1 MEQTTPESMAA
12 EAMETPTVSAEEATP
27 AEETQ
32 VNEEITVSVSSDN
45 TIQLSMAVAPVINYA
60 LHRNGVR
67 MVQSVT
73 ITNTSENDLSHLK
86 LSFESVPAFATPLT
100 VDINFIPAGKS
111 YEITTVD
118 LHLDADFLAGMTERL
133 EGELRATLSA
143 QEVLATVTKPI
154 SILAFDQW
162 SGQPNHPELLTAF
175 VTPNHPIL
183 ATVISRAAT
192 YLHKWTGDSAFT
204 GYLYQDPDR
213 VLKQAAALFCA
224 LKEENLIYCICPAS
238 FEETG
243 QRIRLCDMVLQQKM
257 GTCMDLT
264 LLYASCLE
272 AVGLHPL
279 LIMTTGHIFTGVWLD
294 ELTFADAV
302 IDDPAMIT
310 KRLAEGVNEI
320 AVMETTLVVN
330 GKNASFDDA
339 TAAAER
345 HFLGKD
351 PIECIIDVKRARLCG
366 VTPIPQRVHGADGWH
381 IEHDLPKETG
391 GLYAP
396 RAMGDT
402 IDVSPDA
409 FDPQAV
415 PKMVQWERKLLDLGL
430 RNNLISLRFSKN
442 IVPLLTTSLDDLEDA
457 LSEGKDFSV
466 LPRPTDW
473 KGVAKFDF
481 ETMHDPGE
489 FAGLVSSEY
498 KNGRL
503 RSIHSEGELTKTMKT
518 LYRNVKTALEENG
531 ANTLYLVLGLL
542 RWYENAHSSKARY
555 APVVLLPVELVRRGG
570 SKGYVVR
577 LRDDEP
583 QINVTILEK
592 MKQDFGINV
601 AGLDPLPMDDHGVD
615 LRRVFTILRKAMMGQ
630 DRWDILE
637 SAYLGIFSF
646 SQFVMWNDMRNRSE
660 DLLKNKIVR
669 SLIDGKLAWEA
680 KPMQIGDQ
688 VSEEGTLLP
697 MPADASQL
705 FAIKAAC
712 SGESFV
718 LHGPPGTGK
727 SQTITSLIANA
738 LAQGKS
744 VLFVAEKKAALEVV
758 QKRLEGIGIA
768 PFCLELHSNKTK
780 KRAVLEQLR
789 IASEVTRDQTPEQ
802 YAEKA
807 ERLRE
812 LRENLDHY
820 AVQLHT
826 VLPCGYSV
834 YGLINEYE
842 DHADAPDLVVFD
854 ANFAGNTDRH
864 MFDSHILVL
873 ERLVAAGKALGHPH
887 NHPLCA
893 VGVQQYTQQL
903 RQALAPTVTAY
914 RDAAQTFIPHA
925 ARLSE
930 MLSFGAV
937 TDIASM
943 EKLLSLA
950 TSIAACGKLPKGW
963 IKAEKPT
970 EYFSAVQKMATHFM
984 EYLKR
989 REYLLKSWT
998 EAFLEQDGTALLQE
1012 CVDLSA
1018 QWLVPK
1024 MIGQRKQQKRLAE
1037 FAIDAVPDIVESVK
1051 VLYRMQEEKAAAE
1064 ALLQTYGD
1072 DLGTWYQGLDT
1083 DWASIKEQAEAARCH
1098 IIAVQ
1103 EYTDNYVA
1111 RTTLCADNTAV
1122 IAACAMVENYESF
1135 RQSRATCYELL
1146 CLKEQE
1152 NADWLSGQIE
1162 LCDTILANADDLK
1175 DWITFVGIA
1184 GEAKDI
1190 GLAALVEAYCNGAAH
1205 EVILPAYRKA
1215 AYKALIVTAIDE
1227 QGILN
1232 AFSGPVFNEKI
1243 EQYKRID
1250 KEFTDLVRQEL
1261 FCRLA
1266 ANVPDFTGEAAQT
1279 SELGIL
1285 QRNIKS
1291 GGRGMSIRR
1300 LFEQL
1305 PHLLPRLCPCML
1317 MSPISAAQYLDPK
1330 RKPFDIVVFDEA
1342 SQLPT
1347 CKAVGVLARGVDAV
1361 IVGDPKQMP
1370 PTTFFATNA
1379 VDEENLDTED
1389 LESILDDCLAINM
1402 PQTHLLWHY
1411 RSRHESLIS
1420 FSNHQFYENKLFTFP
1435 SVNDRESKVSLVH
1448 VDGVFERGKGRR
1460 NRAEAEAVVAEICR
1474 RCHDPELSKLSV
1486 GVITFNISQQVL
1498 IDDLLND
1505 ACVND
1510 PVLEKWMY
1518 ESEEPLFIK
1527 NLENVQGDERDVI
1540 LFSVGYGPDE
1550 SGKVYMNFGPLN
1562 RDGGWRRLNVA
1573 VSRARSE
1580 MIVFSTLTPDQIDL
1594 SKTDAAGV
1602 VALKAFLAYAGGEE
1616 MALNESSSSQL
1627 QSVKAGIA
1635 KRIRTLLKA
1644 EGFDTDLNVGRS
1656 EYKIDVGVIDPEH
1669 PDTYILGI
1677 LLDGSSYGAAKTT
1690 RDRELAQINILRDL
1704 GWNVMRIWTMDWW
1717 DNRHKEIKRIVAEV
1731 HRLQEEAK
1739 RKAEEETA
1747 QPQEE
1752 VAEEAAEDTTETAV
1766 STDEVVREV
1775 TEDPLTPTG
1784 ETAVEE
1790 AAPAEQPTAPA
1801 TPACIQPYTVAVL
1814 NNAPLSAEELLSGV
1828 HDYTLLRSLETVLD
1842 AEAPIYRTVLFKRVL
1857 DSFGITRSGV
1867 RLFGYLENLLENL
1880 YPFVTMDGEEAVYWN
1895 KSQDPN
1901 AYHIIRVNEKEGV
1914 RRDPAE
1920 IPYIE
1925 MVNAMCYVL
1934 FTQIGI
1940 PHDGLVREA
1949 AKLLGFSHV
1958 IGSIAILAEEGF
1970 AKLTDMG
1977 LVAVDERERC
1987 ALTEKGTAYAK
1998 QFAL

>member
-1 MEQTTPESMAA
+1 MEQSIPEF
-12 EAMETPTVSAEEATP
+12 VVAEEAAATP
-27 AEETQ
+27 PVQEATEAEVAADT
-32 VNEEITVSVSSDN
+32 TVSEGNNGAAV
-45 TIQLSMAVAPVINYA
+45 QLSLSVAPVINYA
-60 LHRNGVR
+60 LYHNGVR
-67 MVQSVT
+67 IVQSVT
-73 ITNTSENDLSHLK
+73 VTNHSEKDLSNLT
-86 LSFESVPAFATPLT
+86 LAIESVPAFATPLS

-111 YEITTVD
+111 YEITAVD
-118 LHLDADFLAGMTERL
+118 LHLDADYLAGMTERL
-133 EGELRATLSA
+133 EGELHATLSTDS
-143 QEVLATVTKPI
+143 VLATATQAI

-162 SGQPNHPELLTAF
+162 SGQPNHPELLSAF

-183 ATVISRAAT
+183 ATVISKAAT
-192 YLHKWTGDSAFT
+192 YLSKWTGDPSFT
-204 GYLYQDPDR
+204 AYLQKDPDR

-224 LKEENLIYCICPAS
+224 LKEENLIYCVCPAS

-294 ELTFADAV
+294 DLTFPDSV
-302 IDDPAMIT
+302 LDDPAMIT

-320 AVMETTLVVN
+320 AVMETTMVVN
-330 GKNASFDDA
+330 GSNASFDNA

-345 HFLGKD
+345 HFIGTD

-366 VTPIPQRVHGADGWH
+366 VKPIPQRVHDSDGWH
-381 IEHDLPKETG
+381 IEHELPEEAG
-391 GLYAP
+391 SLYAP
-396 RAMGDT
+396 RTMSDT
-402 IDVSPDA
+402 IDVSQEA

-430 RNNLISLRFSKN
+430 RNNLISLRFSKT

-457 LSEGKDFSV
+457 LSQGEDFSV
-466 LPRPTDW
+466 LPRPSDW
-473 KGVAKFDF
+473 KGAAKFDF

-489 FAGLVSSEY
+489 FAGLVASEY

-503 RSIHSEGELTKTMKT
+503 RSVHSETELNKTMKT

-542 RWYENAHSSKARY
+542 RWYENPRSTKARY

-570 SKGYVVR
+570 SKGYTLR

-601 AGLDPLPMDDHGVD
+601 AGLDPLPMDDHGID
-615 LRRVFTILRKAMMGQ
+615 LRRVFTVLRKAMMGQ

-646 SQFVMWNDMRNRSE
+646 SQFVMWNDMRNRSD
-660 DLLKNKIVR
+660 DLLRNKIVR
-669 SLIDGKLAWEA
+669 SLIDGKLAWAA
-680 KPMQIGDQ
+680 KPMEITEH

-705 FAIKAAC
+705 FAIQAAC
-712 SGESFV
+712 NGESFV

-758 QKRLEGIGIA
+758 QKRLAGIGIA

-789 IASEVTRDQTPEQ
+789 IASEVTRDKTPEQ
-802 YAEKA
+802 YLEKA
-807 ERLRE
+807 NRLSE
-812 LRENLDHY
+812 LRKNLDHY

-826 VLPCGYSV
+826 ILPCGYSV

-842 DHADAPDLVVFD
+842 DFAEAPDLVVLD
-854 ANFAGNTDRH
+854 AAFAEKTDRH
-864 MFDSHILVL
+864 AFDSHCILL
-873 ERLVAAGKALGHPH
+873 ERLVAAAKALGHPYQ
-887 NHPLCA
+887 HPLSTIGA
-893 VGVQQYTQQL
+893 RQYTQQL

-914 RDAAQTFIPHA
+914 RDAAADFTPHA
-925 ARLSE
+925 ARLAE
-930 MLSFGAV
+930 MLSFGTV
-937 TDIASM
+937 TTTASL
-943 EKLLSLA
+943 EKLVELA
-950 TSIAACGKLPKGW
+950 SSIAAFSKLPKGW
-963 IKAEKPT
+963 ARVEKPI
-970 EYFSAVQKMATHFM
+970 EYFGAVNKMITHFS

-989 REYLLKSWT
+989 RDFLLQAWK
-998 EAFLEQDGTALLQE
+998 EEFLEQDGMALFQE
-1012 CVDLSA
+1012 CNAISA
-1018 QWLVPK
+1018 QWFVSK
-1024 MIGQRKQQKRLAE
+1024 MMAQHKLAKRLSP
-1037 FAIDAVPDIVESVK
+1037 FAREKMPDIFEAVK
-1051 VLYRMQEEKAAAE
+1051 VLCRMQEEKTAAE
-1064 ALLQTYGD
+1064 DLLQAYGD
-1072 DLGTWYQGLDT
+1072 DLGILYQGADT
-1083 DWASIKEQAEAARCH
+1083 DWALVKELAAEAQKH
-1098 IIAVQ
+1098 ITVLQDHIG
-1103 EYTDNYVA
+1103 NYVA
-1111 RTTLCADNTAV
+1111 RATLCSDTNALVAAAAV
-1122 IAACAMVENYESF
+1122 TENYEVF
-1135 RQSRATCYELL
+1135 RRSKQDFCNLL
-1146 CLKEQE
+1146 CIHLPE
-1152 NADWLSGQIE
+1152 NTNLLEGQIE
-1162 LCDTILANADDLK
+1162 LCDAILANADDLK
-1175 DWITFVGIA
+1175 DWITFSGIV
-1184 GEAKDI
+1184 GEAEDA
-1190 GLAALVEAYCNGAAH
+1190 GLAELVTAYCNGAAH
-1205 EVILPAYRKA
+1205 EDILPAYKKA
-1215 AYKALIVTAIDE
+1215 AYKALIVTAIDS

-1250 KEFTDLVRQEL
+1250 KEFTELVRQEL

-1285 QRNIKS
+1285 QRNIRS

-1317 MSPISAAQYLDPK
+1317 MSPISAAQYLDPR

-1347 CKAVGVLARGVDAV
+1347 CKAVGVLARGKDAV

-1370 PTTFFATNA
+1370 PTTFFATNT

-1448 VDGVFERGKGRR
+1448 VDGVFERGKNRC
-1460 NRAEAEAVVAEICR
+1460 NRAEAEAIVAEICR

-1486 GVITFNISQQVL
+1486 GVITFNISQQML

-1505 ACVND
+1505 ACAAD
-1510 PVLEKWMY
+1510 AELEKWIY
-1518 ESEEPLFIK
+1518 EGEEPLFVK

-1550 SGKVYMNFGPLN
+1550 NGKVYMNFGPLN

-1573 VSRARSE
+1573 VSRSRSE
-1580 MIVFSTLTPDQIDL
+1580 MVVFSTLMPDHIDL

-1602 VALKAFLAYAGGEE
+1602 VALKAFLLYAGGEE
-1616 MALNESSSSQL
+1616 MALNENSSLQL

-1635 KRIRTLLKA
+1635 KRIRALLKE

-1656 EYKIDVGVIDPEH
+1656 EYKIDVGVIDPEK

-1677 LLDGSSYGAAKTT
+1677 LLDGSSYDAAKTT
-1690 RDRELAQINILRDL
+1690 RDREIAQISILNSL

-1717 DNRHKEIKRIVAEV
+1717 DNRQKEIKRIVAEV
-1731 HRLQEEAK
+1731 HRLQALKQQDAVQEEP
-1739 RKAEEETA
+1739 AEENEPEEQTEIA
-1747 QPQEE
+1747 EQEL
-1752 VAEEAAEDTTETAV
+1752 
-1766 STDEVVREV
+1766 TDEVVS
-1775 TEDPLTPTG
+1775 DA
-1784 ETAVEE
+1784 AVEIAE
-1790 AAPAEQPTAPA
+1790 EEEPAPPA
-1801 TPACIQPYTVAVL
+1801 TPACIQTYAAAVL
-1814 NNAPLSAEELLSGV
+1814 NNAPLTAEELLSGK
-1828 HDYTLLRSLETVLD
+1828 HDYSILRTIEAVLK
-1842 AEAPIYRTVLFKRVL
+1842 AEAPVYRTVLFKRVL
-1857 DSFGITRSGV
+1857 DSFGIARSGT
-1867 RLFGYLENLLENL
+1867 RLASYLKNLAGNL
-1880 YPFVTMDGEEAVYWN
+1880 YPAVTFDGEEAVYWN
-1895 KSQDPN
+1895 PGQKPK
-1901 AYHIIRVNEKEGV
+1901 AYHLIRVSAQGND
-1914 RRDPAE
+1914 RRDPSVVPWVE
-1920 IPYIE
+1920 VI
-1925 MVNAMCYVL
+1925 NAMCYVL
-1934 FTQIGI
+1934 YTQIGI
-1940 PHDGLVREA
+1940 PKDGLMREA
-1949 AKLLGFSHV
+1949 ARLLGYPHLV
-1958 IGSIAILAEEGF
+1958 GSIAAKVDDAFKQMEG
-1970 AKLTDMG
+1970 LG
-1977 LVAVDERERC
+1977 LVIVDENGLCVLSED
-1987 ALTEKGTAYAK
+1987 GTAHVK
-1998 QFAL
+1998 QFEL